1 MNRIFW
7 LCAKTGVAARH
18 PIGDCNA
25 SWSGER
31 HDESKRPQHQKETE
45 VQELR
50 GQGPAEEGR
59 QGRKMP
65 ALRRNRIALARIPQ
79 KHALELDPR
88 VDPDFTIRI
97 GAGLTQM
104 APDVLAGF
112 GKQRLHRFDPNDI
125 KSRSK
130 EIRTCPRI
138 LSLPY

>member
-1 MNRIFW
+1 
-7 LCAKTGVAARH
+7 
-18 PIGDCNA
+18 
-25 SWSGER
+25 
-31 HDESKRPQHQKETE
+31 
-45 VQELR
+45 
-50 GQGPAEEGR
+50 
-59 QGRKMP
+59 MP
-65 ALRRNRIALARIPQ
+65 ALRRDRIALARIPQ